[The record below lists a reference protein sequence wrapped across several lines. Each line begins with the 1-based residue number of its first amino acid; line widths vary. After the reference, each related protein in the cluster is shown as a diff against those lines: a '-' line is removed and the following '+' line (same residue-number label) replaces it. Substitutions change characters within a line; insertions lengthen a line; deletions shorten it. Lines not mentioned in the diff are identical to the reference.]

1 MSNAARIRR
10 MKLKNCVEYIDQHN
24 EKTLFM
30 FDNVDV
36 LTKRDLDLLISESE
50 KENIK
55 EKYHDKIITKKQYD
69 DMLQAM
75 RNQQNVNDNKSDI
88 NVRIEKYANAID
100 INQTKINDVDTNIVN
115 FTLDS
120 VIGKKKVDD
129 YYMPECT
136 VAIARR
142 VILNRPILITGPSGC
157 GKTTFVYALAKLM
170 GVKHENIARVNFHI
184 GVTEQHLIGK
194 TLVKNQETYFSYG
207 ILPTLMQNGGWI
219 ILDEF
224 DYGLSEH
231 IAVLQPVL
239 EGKPLFIP
247 QAGNV
252 TIYPHPNF
260 RIFATANTKGRGDE
274 TQSYTGT
281 NYLNASTLDRFS
293 KFEFTYSNESKIIAS
308 IINDKILTK
317 QLIQF
322 FQILR
327 ANVNNGIIN
336 SAVFTTRKLKQ
347 IAELVKFGEPL
358 MESITY
364 EIIDAFNDYEKPI
377 IVEIMNDIWD
387 KEHYKNWCLGDE
399 HFESTVENACI
410 NSEAINANDNDETID
425 DDYDYKK

>member
-1 MSNAARIRR
+1 
-10 MKLKNCVEYIDQHN
+10 
-24 EKTLFM
+24 
-30 FDNVDV
+30 
-36 LTKRDLDLLISESE
+36 
-50 KENIK
+50 
-55 EKYHDKIITKKQYD
+55 
-69 DMLQAM
+69 MLQAR

-327 ANVNNGIIN
+327 ENVNNGIIN

-358 MESITY
+358 MESIKY

-377 IVEIMNDIWD
+377 VIEIMHDVWD
-387 KEHYKNWCLGDE
+387 KEHYANWRLGDE
-399 HFESTVENACI
+399 HFESAVENACM
-410 NSEAINANDNDETID
+410 NSEATNANDDC
-425 DDYDYKK
+425 DYKE

>member
-30 FDNVDV
+30 FDDVDV
-36 LTKRDLDLLISESE
+36 LTKRDLDWLISESE

-55 EKYHDKIITKKQYD
+55 EKYHDQIITKKQYD

-75 RNQQNVNDNKSDI
+75 LQARRNQQNVNDNKSDI
-88 NVRIEKYANAID
+88 NVRIKKYANAID

-327 ANVNNGIIN
+327 ENVNNGIIN

-358 MESITY
+358 MESIKY

-377 IVEIMNDIWD
+377 VIEIMHDVWD
-387 KEHYKNWCLGDE
+387 KEHYANWRLGDE
-399 HFESTVENACI
+399 HFESAVENACM
-410 NSEAINANDNDETID
+410 NSEATNANDDC
-425 DDYDYKK
+425 DYKE